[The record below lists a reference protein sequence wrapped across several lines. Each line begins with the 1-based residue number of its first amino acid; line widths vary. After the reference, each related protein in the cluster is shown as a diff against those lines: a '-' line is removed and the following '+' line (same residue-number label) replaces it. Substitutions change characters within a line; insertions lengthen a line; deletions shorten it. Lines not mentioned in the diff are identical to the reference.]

1 MGRGRIRL
9 EIGGVA
15 LHETQQ
21 NEQKEAGR
29 KKKIIGEK
37 KRGEEKIVKDVKMTK
52 PEGKKIYLK
61 DKICKENKLNNR
73 EK

>member
-29 KKKIIGEK
+29 KKKSLERRRGEK
-37 KRGEEKIVKDVKMTK
+37 KK
-52 PEGKKIYLK
+52 
-61 DKICKENKLNNR
+61 
-73 EK
+73 